1 MDKEYQ
7 NVNSTIDTTNNN
19 DANKPE
25 HIITAKV
32 SIDVTGE
39 DEPTKYD
46 KRRGRWAVVALCSF
60 VALILSALFLF
71 FVELN
76 AYAFLAFLISFAV
89 FVYSFICAGDID
101 PEEPTGT
108 MPWWYGGL

>member
-1 MDKEYQ
+1 M
-7 NVNSTIDTTNNN
+7 NNN

-25 HIITAKV
+25 HIITAEI
-32 SIDVTGE
+32 SIDITGE

-46 KRRGRWAVVALCSF
+46 KRRERWAVVALCSF

-76 AYAFLAFLISFAV
+76 AYAFFAFLISFAV
-89 FVYSFICAGDID
+89 FVYSFFSAGDID
-101 PEEPTGT
+101 QEEPTGM